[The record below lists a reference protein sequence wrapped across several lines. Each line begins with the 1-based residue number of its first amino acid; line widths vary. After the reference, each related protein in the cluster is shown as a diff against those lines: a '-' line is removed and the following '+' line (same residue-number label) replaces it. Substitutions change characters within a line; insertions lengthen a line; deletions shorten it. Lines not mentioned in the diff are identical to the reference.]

1 VSSLTYS
8 LQLAL
13 AGVFAFAALSKLR
26 APGRAARSIQEYK
39 MLPERA
45 APLAAVVLLLCEL
58 AIAGLLFSGY
68 GVQIGL
74 TLAVLTILAFLVGVL
89 VNLHRGRRIACG
101 CFGSRDETLSR
112 RTVARLAVLLTVGV
126 LCLTGHLL
134 AGVSTPTVADV
145 FGAGGP
151 TFRETSESILV
162 AAFAIVAAQ
171 WLFLAKELA
180 AIFNVRQAPFRER
193 FSRVTGQE
201 DGT

>member
-1 VSSLTYS
+1 VSSLAYS
-8 LQLAL
+8 LQLAM

-26 APGRAARSIQEYK
+26 APGRAARSIQDYQI
-39 MLPERA
+39 LPERA
-45 APLAAVVLLLCEL
+45 APLAAGVLLLCEL

-101 CFGSRDETLSR
+101 CFGSRDEALSR
-112 RTVARLAVLLTVGV
+112 RTVARLVVLLTVGV

-145 FGAGGP
+145 RAGDP

-193 FSRVTGQE
+193 FSSVTGQE